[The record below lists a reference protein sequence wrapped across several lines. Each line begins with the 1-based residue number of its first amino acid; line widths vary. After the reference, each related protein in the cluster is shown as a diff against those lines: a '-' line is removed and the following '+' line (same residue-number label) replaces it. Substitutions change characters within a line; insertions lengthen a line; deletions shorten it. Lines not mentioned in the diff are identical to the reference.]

1 MTLSEIKKA
10 CIAVMQT
17 KYATNQYKYYS
28 NTVVEKYVRP
38 CFFTELNIDQSEPA
52 SSGSDHFLATF
63 SIEILQDILNEAQA
77 LEIATT
83 LRKAFG
89 RYVLVPQTDQPDR
102 AVDVRGYDF
111 DYSGTEDNIPVIS
124 VMLEWYDNA
133 MKTETADLMED
144 VEVSLKVEMEE

>member
-17 KYATNQYKYYS
+17 KYPTSQYKYYS
-28 NTVVEKYVRP
+28 NTVVERYERP

-52 SSGSDHFLATF
+52 SSGADHILATF
-63 SIEILQDILNEAQA
+63 SIEILQDVLNEAKA

-83 LRKAFG
+83 LRGAFG
-89 RYVLVPQTDQPDR
+89 RYVLVKQTDQPDR
-102 AVDVRGYDF
+102 AVDIRGYDF
-111 DYSGTEDNIPVIS
+111 EFAGTEDNIPVIS

-144 VEVSLKVEMEE
+144 VEVSLKLQMEE